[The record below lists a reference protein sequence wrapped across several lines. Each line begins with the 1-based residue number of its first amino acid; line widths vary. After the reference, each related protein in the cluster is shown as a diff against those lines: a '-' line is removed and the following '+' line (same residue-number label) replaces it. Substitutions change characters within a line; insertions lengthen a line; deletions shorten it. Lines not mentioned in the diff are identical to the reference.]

1 MDGEGKFLNNVFLRK
16 LLTKYYKYNGCEK
29 CLDFIASNPD
39 NLFEKLEKIEKNV
52 TTPSKTMKYPED
64 LKTLCKYLLFCAPAV
79 PLPISGNMVTKVQ
92 KG

>member
-1 MDGEGKFLNNVFLRK
+1 MIFILG
-16 LLTKYYKYNGCEK
+16 TWKYVSVVYCKNMEDKYNGCEK
-29 CLDFIASNPD
+29 CLDFIATNPD